1 MDKMALI
8 PAEQRSA
15 MQRQV
20 FFFSIFCIEY
30 YFPFLR
36 IASLLIVF
44 AESMSVFVVL
54 LIKNGKKG
62 EDAQISDR
70 TEGCISP
77 LCLIQDICNWLRKL

>member
-20 FFFSIFCIEY
+20 FFRFFCIEY

-44 AESMSVFVVL
+44 TESFV
-54 LIKNGKKG
+54 G
-62 EDAQISDR
+62 
-70 TEGCISP
+70 
-77 LCLIQDICNWLRKL
+77 LCCFTD